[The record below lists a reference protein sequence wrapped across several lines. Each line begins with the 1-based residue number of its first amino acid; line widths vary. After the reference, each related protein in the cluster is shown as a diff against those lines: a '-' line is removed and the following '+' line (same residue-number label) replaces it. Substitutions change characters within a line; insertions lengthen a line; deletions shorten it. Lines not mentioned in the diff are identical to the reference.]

1 MIEYVEPVIRP
12 PSEADS
18 LLLQVTLG
26 CSHNKCAFCGT
37 YITKRFSVKP
47 LDEALAEID
56 WAREN
61 IGDVRRVFLCD
72 GDALVLPT
80 EHLVK
85 IVDRLN
91 EAFPS
96 LQRIGAYANAR
107 DILEKSPGDLAMLR
121 ERKLSILYL
130 GLESGSEEILRRVKK
145 GNTAREAVG
154 AVLKAQE
161 AGMKMSVMTL
171 LGLGGE
177 ELTREHARDSA
188 AALNEMNPRY
198 ASFLTVVVLPHTP
211 LWVRREKGTFKE
223 LGPAEAVRELREM
236 VAGLNLKNTVIRS
249 NHVSNFVALAGTLPK
264 DKERMLAA
272 IDAALAEPSLL
283 RVRRNQYLL

>member
-47 LDEALAEID
+47 LDEVLAEID

-61 IGDVRRVFLCD
+61 VGDVRRVFLCD

-91 EAFPS
+91 EAFPG

-130 GLESGSEEILRRVKK
+130 GLESGNEEILRRAKK

-154 AVLKAQE
+154 AVLKAQA

-177 ELTREHARDSA
+177 GLTREHARDST

-198 ASFLTVVVLPHTP
+198 ASFLTVVVLPQTP
-211 LWVRREKGTFKE
+211 LWVRRKKGTFKE
-223 LGPAEAVRELREM
+223 LGPVEAVRELHEM

-249 NHVSNFVALAGTLPK
+249 NHVSNFVALAGTMPK
-264 DKERMLAA
+264 DKARMLAQ
-272 IDAALAEPSLL
+272 IDAALADPSLM

>member
-1 MIEYVEPVIRP
+1 MIKYVEPVIRP

-47 LDEALAEID
+47 LDDVLAEID

-61 IGDVRRVFLCD
+61 VGDVRRVFLCD

-121 ERKLSILYL
+121 GKKLSILYL
-130 GLESGSEEILRRVKK
+130 GLESGNEEILRRAKK

-198 ASFLTVVVLPHTP
+198 ASFLTVVVLPQTP
-211 LWVRREKGTFKE
+211 LWVRREKDTFKE
-223 LGPAEAVRELREM
+223 LGPVEAVRELHEM

-249 NHVSNFVALAGTLPK
+249 NHVSNFVALAGTMPK
-264 DKERMLAA
+264 DKARMLAQ
-272 IDAALAEPSLL
+272 IDAALADPSLM